1 MENLEQ
7 PIILSPV
14 PDEDVK
20 ENILGKEGEGG
31 SKDMEQEQV
40 SSDTFGKFKDAKS
53 LLSAYNS
60 LQSDYTRKCQ
70 LLSNLNKTLENNQ
83 TKEEDSS
90 SDKAQK
96 DYPFKFSALSKE
108 EQESVL
114 QEYIFANPDLKDKV
128 LAKYFEELSLPHS
141 PRLMAGDRG
150 SGFVLSQ
157 REKPK
162 DLEEAGQI
170 AKNLLNEK

>member
-7 PIILSPV
+7 PTILSPV
-14 PDEDVK
+14 SDEDVK
-20 ENILGKEGEGG
+20 ENILEKEGDSG
-31 SKDMEQEQV
+31 SNDTEQESI
-40 SSDTFGKFKDAKS
+40 SSTFGKFKDAKS

-60 LQSDYTRKCQ
+60 LQSDYTKKCQ
-70 LLSNLNKTLENNQ
+70 LLSNLNKTLEKNQ
-83 TKEEDSS
+83 NIEANYSNE
-90 SDKAQK
+90 AQK
-96 DYPFKFSALSKE
+96 DTPFKFSALSKE
-108 EQESVL
+108 EQNSVL

-157 REKPK
+157 KEKPK